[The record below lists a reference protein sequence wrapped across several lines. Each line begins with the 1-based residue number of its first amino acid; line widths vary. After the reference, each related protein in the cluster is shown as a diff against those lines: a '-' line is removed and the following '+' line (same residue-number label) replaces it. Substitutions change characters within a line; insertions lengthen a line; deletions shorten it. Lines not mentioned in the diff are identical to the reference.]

1 MLTPRS
7 SGAPTACHA
16 GRPAQGLRPILRQP
30 PSAPH
35 HWRQLSSNVRHARED
50 TDIHQL
56 GSPRGF
62 ATRSQFMPAVP
73 NQPMRVRATAAV
85 PLVASCLAR
94 VSAGQITSVARL
106 HRTSTHC
113 ARRLRAPRLNS
124 VATGPGSQR
133 RGALPN
139 PSVKLTRYG
148 SQRLAAPGTSGI
160 MPFAAKP
167 RLPPQAAY
175 LKR

>member
-1 MLTPRS
+1 MR
-7 SGAPTACHA
+7 
-16 GRPAQGLRPILRQP
+16 
-30 PSAPH
+30 
-35 HWRQLSSNVRHARED
+35 
-50 TDIHQL
+50 L
-56 GSPRGF
+56 GP
-62 ATRSQFMPAVP
+62 
-73 NQPMRVRATAAV
+73 TAAV
-85 PLVASCLAR
+85 PLAVFRLAR
-94 VSAGQITSVARL
+94 VSAGPFISVART

-113 ARRLRAPRLNS
+113 PRRLRAPRLNS
-124 VATGPGSQR
+124 VAAGPSSQR

-160 MPFAAKP
+160 MPSAAKP

>member
-1 MLTPRS
+1 MW
-7 SGAPTACHA
+7 
-16 GRPAQGLRPILRQP
+16 PILRLLSSTQ
-30 PSAPH
+30 
-35 HWRQLSSNVRHARED
+35 RRRCKLSSNVRHARED
-50 TDIHQL
+50 TDIHQH

-73 NQPMRVRATAAV
+73 NQPMRLRATAAV
-85 PLVASCLAR
+85 PLAVSCLAR

-106 HRTSTHC
+106 HRTSTHR
-113 ARRLRAPRLNS
+113 ARRVRAPRLNC
-124 VATGPGSQR
+124 VAVGSSSQR
-133 RGALPN
+133 RGPLPN

-160 MPFAAKP
+160 MPSAAKP